1 MHCKIICTMKGSGAE
16 SKVSIYPQAP
26 LLFKHHTGSTA
37 GTVLRPVNDIPF
49 SAGEGMRNILVRN
62 PAVPVHF
69 LTSVLQ
75 L

>member
-37 GTVLRPVNDIPF
+37 GTVLRPVNDIPSVIF
-49 SAGEGMRNILVRN
+49 SQGRYEEYFG
-62 PAVPVHF
+62 
-69 LTSVLQ
+69 S
-75 L
+75 